1 MKVLL
6 APVTC
11 HLQQVGI
18 PLQVAQVPLRV
29 TLVQGL
35 VSDLPRVFFVP
46 GDIIAAHTHSILERE
61 GRVLFPVAAEAAWLL
76 TLGQHWAV
84 AVCFQLQKTTIR
96 GIC

>member
-1 MKVLL
+1 MLL

-18 PLQVAQVPLRV
+18 LLQVAQVPLRV

-46 GDIIAAHTHSILERE
+46 GDVIAAHTHRILEGE
-61 GRVLFPVAAEAAWLL
+61 GHTLFPIAAEAAWLMQRSKI
-76 TLGQHWAV
+76 G
-84 AVCFQLQKTTIR
+84 
-96 GIC
+96 